1 MNLQRLEYFVAVI
14 DAGSLSRAAAILDLS
29 QPALSRQIALLEE
42 ETGHRLLTRHGRGV
56 EPTETGLALLGHARG
71 YVLGTNGQHDRRGPV
86 LRGRARA

>member
-14 DAGSLSRAAAILDLS
+14 DAGSLSRAAAILDMS

-56 EPTETGLALLGHARG
+56 EPLSLKIAEVSILRLSTVYRSLRPHS
-71 YVLGTNGQHDRRGPV
+71 GT
-86 LRGRARA
+86 